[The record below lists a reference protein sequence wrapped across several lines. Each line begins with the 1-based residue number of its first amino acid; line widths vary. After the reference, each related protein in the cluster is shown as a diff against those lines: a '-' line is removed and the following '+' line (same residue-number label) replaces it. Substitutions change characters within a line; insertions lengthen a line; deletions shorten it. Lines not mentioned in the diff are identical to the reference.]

1 MQITIAKGLCD
12 PYFGSDNLDPDFG
25 SRIRNFGLRISR
37 IHWEACQKPTPPKNK
52 AKNVFNLPL
61 FFLEPLLAAVFFELS
76 ALFSLD
82 SLARSAG
89 AGLSEDKTPETPP
102 ALSPLTE
109 LVSEPVLDVE
119 VEAFLDSGCQ
129 RAGKVDHQVHPLI

>member
-1 MQITIAKGLCD
+1 MPENIVCKLFDSNTFEEKTNTAQ
-12 PYFGSDNLDPDFG
+12 
-25 SRIRNFGLRISR
+25 
-37 IHWEACQKPTPPKNK
+37 NK

-129 RAGKVDHQVHPLI
+129 RAGKVDHQVPPLI

>member
-1 MQITIAKGLCD
+1 MALAITLLEETYLKLGGILFAENIV
-12 PYFGSDNLDPDFG
+12 Y
-25 SRIRNFGLRISR
+25 
-37 IHWEACQKPTPPKNK
+37 KPFDSNTFEEKTNTAKNK

-129 RAGKVDHQVHPLI
+129 RAGKVDHQVPTLI